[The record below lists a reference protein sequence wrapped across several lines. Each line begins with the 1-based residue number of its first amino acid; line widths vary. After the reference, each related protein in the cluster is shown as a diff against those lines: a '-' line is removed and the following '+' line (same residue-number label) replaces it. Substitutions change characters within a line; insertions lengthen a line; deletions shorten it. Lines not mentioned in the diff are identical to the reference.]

1 MRVLIAEDDLTTRR
15 MLEALLGKWGYE
27 AVGACDGNEAWQIL
41 QDEEPPR
48 LAILDWMMPGL
59 DGVELCHRL
68 RKRAGVSYVYV
79 ILVTCRNEK
88 GDVIQGLDSGAD
100 DFVTKPF
107 EPDELKSRLE
117 AGSRIV
123 KYENELAE
131 KNKLL
136 ADSVAHMERLAEE
149 RAKQLVHTDRMAS
162 LGVMSASIAHEI
174 NNPTSF
180 ISGNLQIMERFWED
194 IVPLLSDYH
203 EKAPDNCKELPFILE
218 ELPKIMQDMRKGVK
232 RVSSIV
238 SGLKAFSRQG
248 SGERTTCS
256 VTECISLALE
266 LCHNTLKNRVTV
278 QKELS
283 TDVPDVTAN
292 HQELEQVLVNLI
304 VNAADA
310 LEGRKNGILK
320 IITSNSGQT
329 LCISIEDNGPGIPR
343 EYLDKIWEPFF
354 TTKESVQATGLGLAI
369 SRRIIEDHGGTL
381 IAENKPEGGTRFML
395 ELPCRQNGD

>member
-1 MRVLIAEDDLTTRR
+1 MRVLVAEDDLTTRR

-41 QDEEPPR
+41 QDAEPPR

-123 KYENELAE
+123 KYEIELAE

-136 ADSVAHMERLAEE
+136 ADSVAHMEKLAEE
-149 RAKQLVHTDRMAS
+149 RAKQLVHADRMAS

-194 IVPLLSDYH
+194 IVHLLSDYH
-203 EKAPDNCKELPFILE
+203 EKAPDNCNKLPFILE

-238 SGLKAFSRQG
+238 SGLKSFSRQG

-304 VNAADA
+304 VNSADA
-310 LEGRKNGILK
+310 LEGQKNGILK

-329 LCISIEDNGPGIPR
+329 LCIGIEDNGPGIPR

-354 TTKESVQATGLGLAI
+354 TTKESVKATGLGLAI

-381 IAENKPEGGTRFML
+381 IAENKPEGGARFML

>member
-1 MRVLIAEDDLTTRR
+1 MRVLVAEDDLTTRR

-203 EKAPDNCKELPFILE
+203 EKAPQNCKELPFILE

-232 RVSSIV
+232 RVSGIV
-238 SGLKAFSRQG
+238 NGLKAFSRQG
-248 SGERTTCS
+248 SGERTACS

-329 LCISIEDNGPGIPR
+329 LCIGIEDNGPGIPR

-354 TTKESVQATGLGLAI
+354 TTKESVKATGLGLAI

-381 IAENKPEGGTRFML
+381 IAENKPEGGARFML